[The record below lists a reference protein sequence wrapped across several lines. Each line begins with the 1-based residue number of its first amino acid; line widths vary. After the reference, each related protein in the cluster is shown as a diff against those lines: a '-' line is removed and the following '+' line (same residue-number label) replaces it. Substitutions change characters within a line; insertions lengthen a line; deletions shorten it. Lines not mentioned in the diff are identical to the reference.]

1 MSLFL
6 SPRDILNASSSF
18 PEVMGSM
25 ALASPHFPQIYF
37 SRFPVIIPLCS
48 SFFFPVSFFCKCPML
63 PVILSNVRV
72 SFLTLLGKSTSTRV
86 LRITAPP
93 HTLKFLEF
101 PFLCSFFPA
110 LLRGSGVS
118 TGPSSACHHSSGEAH
133 ANYLALSKMLVT
145 DYTAANIMPSWRR
158 RRPLLSSAT
167 RLLRRPMLSKR
178 QLPRLPASARPPT
191 IHLIT
196 PPPRGPGP
204 QGRRRSLRRTPKRP
218 QSTTKPKPM
227 LLPRPRLRKTPM
239 ARSQTKPA
247 MLKSKPTRPAQT
259 PLLSKLKPRKK
270 TPNYPV
276 NMASG

>member
-1 MSLFL
+1 MKVFGESICQSSLIFPHHRLSPSEWDNTGHCFTIPHFHFIRGCMSLFL

-145 DYTAANIMPSWRR
+145 DYTAANIMPS
-158 RRPLLSSAT
+158 
-167 RLLRRPMLSKR
+167 
-178 QLPRLPASARPPT
+178 
-191 IHLIT
+191 
-196 PPPRGPGP
+196 
-204 QGRRRSLRRTPKRP
+204 
-218 QSTTKPKPM
+218 
-227 LLPRPRLRKTPM
+227 
-239 ARSQTKPA
+239 
-247 MLKSKPTRPAQT
+247 
-259 PLLSKLKPRKK
+259 
-270 TPNYPV
+270 
-276 NMASG
+276 